1 MIFQSKVYRLFGWE
15 YRRPERAPPACPYKP
30 EAKKNDE
37 VSLHAHA
44 TDTLALKLLPNA
56 GSQLPISASRLFM
69 YLINKAS
76 RMLSYSIA
84 SGQRHSI

>member
-44 TDTLALKLLPNA
+44 TLPPKMLVPNCPANFGLK
-56 GSQLPISASRLFM
+56 IIHV
-69 YLINKAS
+69 IN
-76 RMLSYSIA
+76 
-84 SGQRHSI
+84 